1 MIQAGFAIRRADQE
15 LLPLIEMS
23 SDFTQDHFTL
33 FGLPRRYV
41 LDMPELERLYRDVQA
56 RVHPDRHVGL
66 SDAEQRLAMQW
77 STQAN
82 EAYQT
87 LRQPLKRAQYLLR
100 LAGVDV
106 QLEHNTAMPPEFL
119 MQQMEWREAVAEAS
133 AAGDEQ
139 ALEHM
144 HRRIKQEM
152 AGQYQKLEQHLDA
165 VHDFSAAAATV
176 RQMMFQEKLLQEVDQ
191 ALGAL
196 EV

>member
-1 MIQAGFAIRRADQE
+1 MNN
-15 LLPLIEMS
+15 
-23 SDFTQDHFTL
+23 DFTQDHFAL
-33 FGLPRRYV
+33 FGLPRHYT
-41 LDMPELERLYRDVQA
+41 LDLSELERLFREVQTK
-56 RVHPDRHVGL
+56 VHPDRHVGL

-87 LRQPLKRAQYLLR
+87 LRQPLRRARYLLH

-106 QLEHNTAMPPEFL
+106 QLERNTAMPPEFL
-119 MQQMEWREAVAEAS
+119 MQQMEWREALEES
-133 AAGDEQ
+133 IAAGDGQ

-152 AGQYQKLEQHLDA
+152 TAQYQQLEQHLEVA
-165 VHDFSAAAATV
+165 RNYPAAAAIV
-176 RQMMFQEKLLQEVDQ
+176 RQMMFQEKLLQEVDA
-191 ALGAL
+191 ALNAL